1 MRVLQINAVNG
12 IRSTGRT
19 TTELANY
26 LNGNGHEAYVAYS
39 DGSPYSKGFKIGNKI
54 DRKFHGILSR
64 ISGKQG
70 YFSKHSTIK
79 LIKWMEIIKPDI
91 VHLRNLHGNFI
102 NLPIL
107 FDYLARND
115 ISTVITLHDCW
126 FYSGGHTH
134 YFKDGFYDWRDGFS
148 KQNRNKNK
156 MGNPSWFFDKSE
168 ILFRDQIKWFT
179 NIPRVAF
186 VGVSKWITNEA
197 KQSIVTSGSIVQT
210 IYNWI
215 DFDTFH
221 PVDNPSIKQRLN
233 IEDIFLILGVA
244 SGWSNKKGLNKFI
257 DLSYNLKDDECILL
271 IGNIDKNIK
280 LPQNIINVPETHDVN
295 ELANYYSSADVFI
308 NMSSE
313 ESFGKVSAEALACGT
328 PIITNSS
335 TANPEL
341 VGEGCGYIAENL
353 DDVIKS
359 ISEIKFNSKSLYSVH
374 CIKFAKENF
383 SKNDRIRDYETIYKL
398 LLGSDVG

>member
-12 IRSTGRT
+12 IRSTGRI
-19 TTELANY
+19 TTELADY
-26 LNGNGHEAYVAYS
+26 LNENGHEAYVAYS
-39 DGSPYSKGFKIGNKI
+39 DGLPYSKGFKIGNRI
-54 DRKFHGILSR
+54 DRKLHGFLSR

-70 YFSKHSTIK
+70 YFSKLSTIK
-79 LIKWMEIIKPDI
+79 LIKWMATIKPDI
-91 VHLRNLHGNFI
+91 VHLGNLHGNFI

-186 VGVSKWITNEA
+186 VGVSNWISEEA
-197 KQSIVTSGSIVQT
+197 KHSKVTSGAIVQT
-210 IYNWI
+210 IYNWV
-215 DFDTFH
+215 DLDTFH
-221 PVDNPSIKQRLN
+221 PVVDPLLKGKFNFQDKFI
-233 IEDIFLILGVA
+233 ILGVA
-244 SGWSNKKGLNKFI
+244 SGWSNAKGLDKFI
-257 DLSYNLKDDECILL
+257 ELSYYISEDMIILL
-271 IGNIDKNIK
+271 IGNISKNID
-280 LPQNIINVPETHDVN
+280 LPKNIIHIDETHDVK
-295 ELANYYSSADVFI
+295 ELVGYYSLADVFLNLSI
-308 NMSSE
+308 E
-313 ESFGKVSAEALACGT
+313 ETFGKVTAEALACGT
-328 PIITNSS
+328 PAIVLNS

-341 VGEGCGYIAENL
+341 VGEGCGYILNNY
-353 DDVIKS
+353 DVIEILKYLK
-359 ISEIKFNSKSLYSVH
+359 EIKRNNKLFYKKE
-374 CIKFAKENF
+374 CIEFAKDNF
-383 SKNDRIRDYETIYKL
+383 SKNDRISEYIELYKNL
-398 LLGSDVG
+398 MEI